1 MNEGKT
7 QQYSDLDLTE
17 ILSIIFRYRVFIFSL
32 TFLSSTILLIVL
44 LLIPNKYSSEALFYT
59 SSDPGS
65 TSSSMSSL
73 SALSTFGG
81 LAGISL
87 PANDVAAYDIS
98 EARIKS
104 RNFLEILINQEE
116 IKNNLYAA
124 NGFDFEKKQITYNQ
138 KLLAEKSPDIDD
150 IHKKYINMLDVSRN
164 KTSGIMKINFEHYS
178 PYFAADMINII
189 LKILDKISRE
199 ESLKEIEDS
208 LSYLEEKRSN
218 TKESELQNS
227 INALIKSNLE
237 RLMLANIREEYLII
251 VISDPYVPK
260 YKSSPPKTLILI
272 ISSAAI
278 LFLSILLCLV
288 FNFLKK
294 DSQKK
299 IDL

>member
-1 MNEGKT
+1 MNEDKI

-17 ILSIIFRYRVFIFSL
+17 ILSIIFKYRVFIFSL
-32 TFLSSTILLIVL
+32 TFLSSTILLIAL
-44 LLIPNKYSSEALFYT
+44 LFIPNKYSSEALFYT

-65 TSSSMSSL
+65 KSSSMSSL

-104 RNFLEILINQEE
+104 RNFLKILISQDE

-272 ISSAAI
+272 ICSAAI
-278 LFLSILLCLV
+278 LFLSILLSLA

>member
-1 MNEGKT
+1 MNEDKI

-17 ILSIIFRYRVFIFSL
+17 ILSIIFKYRVFIFSL
-32 TFLSSTILLIVL
+32 TFLSSTILLIAL
-44 LLIPNKYSSEALFYT
+44 LFIPNKYSSEALFYT

-104 RNFLEILINQEE
+104 RNFLKILISQDE

-272 ISSAAI
+272 ICSAAI
-278 LFLSILLCLV
+278 LFLSILLSLA
-288 FNFLKK
+288 FNFL
-294 DSQKK
+294 
-299 IDL
+299 

>member
-44 LLIPNKYSSEALFYT
+44 LFIPNKYSSEALFYT

-104 RNFLEILINQEE
+104 RNFLEILISQEE

-178 PYFAADMINII
+178 PYFAADMINVI

-251 VISDPYVPK
+251 VISDPYIPK

>member
-44 LLIPNKYSSEALFYT
+44 LFIPNKYSSEALFYT

-104 RNFLEILINQEE
+104 RNFLEILISQEE

-178 PYFAADMINII
+178 PYFAADMINVI

-251 VISDPYVPK
+251 VISDPYIPK

-299 IDL
+299 N

>member
-1 MNEGKT
+1 MNEDKI

-17 ILSIIFRYRVFIFSL
+17 ILSIIFKYRVFIFSL
-32 TFLSSTILLIVL
+32 TFLSSTILLIAL
-44 LLIPNKYSSEALFYT
+44 LFIPNKYSSEALFYT

-104 RNFLEILINQEE
+104 RNFLKILISQDE

-150 IHKKYINMLDVSRN
+150 IHKKYINN
-164 KTSGIMKINFEHYS
+164 HFHT
-178 PYFAADMINII
+178 
-189 LKILDKISRE
+189 
-199 ESLKEIEDS
+199 
-208 LSYLEEKRSN
+208 
-218 TKESELQNS
+218 
-227 INALIKSNLE
+227 
-237 RLMLANIREEYLII
+237 
-251 VISDPYVPK
+251 
-260 YKSSPPKTLILI
+260 
-272 ISSAAI
+272 
-278 LFLSILLCLV
+278 C
-288 FNFLKK
+288 
-294 DSQKK
+294 
-299 IDL
+299 

>member
-1 MNEGKT
+1 MNEDKI

-17 ILSIIFRYRVFIFSL
+17 ILSIIFKYRVFIFSL
-32 TFLSSTILLIVL
+32 TFLSSTILLIAL
-44 LLIPNKYSSEALFYT
+44 LFIPNKYSSEALFYT

-104 RNFLEILINQEE
+104 RNFLKILISQDE

-272 ISSAAI
+272 ICSAAI
-278 LFLSILLCLV
+278 LFLSILLSLA